1 MKAGVIELQSLSK
14 RQSFGPDQSE
24 DKQRDFFCAAMDRT
38 LAAELKAGVIERFYS
53 LAGCVL
59 SLKFA
64 GDMLAR
70 CFAPALAHLEIPPT
84 SYPDAT
90 FHIWD
95 SKSTGTD
102 MVPPPCP
109 QGCFTSRGDIWSMG
123 SPRFKSAYLW
133 SEYALTLFDT
143 VTSTG
148 MYWTRGGV
156 PLPNWAEASPLRC
169 LLQWWAETK
178 GFQLVHA
185 AAIGREG
192 RAVLITGRG
201 GVGKSTTA
209 LSCLGKG
216 LNYIGDDYVLVRLD
230 PVPSV
235 HSLYCT
241 AKLNWDQMG
250 RFPQLADLAI
260 KPGSQSEKAVMY
272 LYPEMKGQIASSLPL
287 QTVVTPCISNRLQ
300 TELGTIS
307 PIDLQRATAFTTMS
321 QLPHASQH
329 TYHFISRLIAGVSR
343 FQLVLGTNLDNIAEA
358 IVQLL
363 RRSGSETPSNDTV
376 IPESI
381 NGPLISII
389 MLVHNGARLLPDVV
403 ASVLAQNHAAIEII
417 VVDNGSSDHIDD
429 AVCRLPVAVRF
440 FKQRRVGRAA
450 ACNRGIREAS
460 GEFISFLDVGDLWP
474 EGTLQTMLDKLL
486 VDNTCDVVQGF
497 GRWKNLATEPARGL
511 CSHREILGD
520 RLTAAIYRRKAFRR
534 VGLFDQDLGFGEEN
548 DWYNRARRFG
558 VKIRQVNGV
567 MLLQRREIGETL
579 QELNALRE
587 FKHALDQKRE
597 TDFRGKLDARDSPPS
612 ASG

>member
-1 MKAGVIELQSLSK
+1 MKAGVELQRLSK

-24 DKQRDFFCAAMDRT
+24 DKQRDFFCTAMDRT

-84 SYPDAT
+84 PYPDAA

-95 SKSTGTD
+95 SKSTGTE
-102 MVPPPCP
+102 MIPPPCP

-123 SPRFKSAYLW
+123 SERFKSAYLW
-133 SEYALTLFDT
+133 SEYALNLFDT
-143 VTSTG
+143 VTATG
-148 MYWTRGGV
+148 IYWTRGM
-156 PLPNWAEASPLRC
+156 PLPYWAEASPLRC

-192 RAVLITGRG
+192 RAILITGKG
-201 GVGKSTTA
+201 GMGKSTAA

-216 LNYIGDDYVLVRLD
+216 LNYVGDDYVLVRLD
-230 PVPSV
+230 PNPSV

-241 AKLNWDQMG
+241 AKLNWGQLV

-260 KPGSQSEKAVMY
+260 KPVSRSEKAVMY
-272 LYPEMKGQIASSLPL
+272 LYPEMKGQIVSSLPL

-300 TELGTIS
+300 TGVETIS
-307 PIDLQRATAFTTMS
+307 LTDLQRATSFTTMS
-321 QLPHASQH
+321 QLPHAGQH
-329 TYHFISRLIAGVSR
+329 TYHFISRLIAGLSR
-343 FQLVLGTNLDNIAEA
+343 FHLVLGTNLDNIAETL
-358 IVQLL
+358 VQLL
-363 RRSGSETPSNDTV
+363 RSSGSETPLNDTV
-376 IPESI
+376 TPESI
-381 NGPLISII
+381 EGPLISII
-389 MLVHNGARLLPDVV
+389 MLVHNGARLLPDAV
-403 ASVLAQNHAAIEII
+403 ASILAQNHAAMEII
-417 VVDNGSSDHIDD
+417 VVDNGSSDDIDD
-429 AVCRLPVAVRF
+429 AVCRLPVEVRF

-460 GEFISFLDVGDLWP
+460 GELISFLDVGDLWP
-474 EGTLQTMLDKLL
+474 KGTLQTMLDKLL

-497 GRWKNLATEPARGL
+497 GQLKKLATEPARGL
-511 CSHREILGD
+511 CSHREMLGD
-520 RLTAAIYRRKAFRR
+520 LLTAAIYRRKAFRR
-534 VGLFDQDLGFGEEN
+534 VGLFNQDLGFGEEN

-567 MLLQRREIGETL
+567 MLLQRREVSETL

-587 FKHALDQKRE
+587 LKHALDQKRE
-597 TDFRGKLDARDSPPS
+597 TDFRGKLDARFKT
-612 ASG
+612 